1 MSLAIRKFGHLMIVD
16 KPCRKLGY
24 CPYGALV
31 EQFPLL
37 RDRSFVT
44 CSVFGHNCPVYT
56 AAEPFQDQSDPGQS
70 VVGTPT
76 LPYPY
81 PYTRTRESE
90 RENESDRV
98 CTESVRQ

>member
-37 RDRSFVT
+37 GDRSFVT

-81 PYTRTRESE
+81 TRTRESE

>member
-81 PYTRTRESE
+81 TRTRESE
-90 RENESDRV
+90 RE
-98 CTESVRQ
+98 

>member
-37 RDRSFVT
+37 RGRSFVT

-56 AAEPFQDQSDPGQS
+56 AAEPFQDQSEPGQS
-70 VVGTPT
+70 V
-76 LPYPY
+76 
-81 PYTRTRESE
+81 SQ
-90 RENESDRV
+90 
-98 CTESVRQ
+98 SVRSEK

>member
-81 PYTRTRESE
+81 TRTRESE